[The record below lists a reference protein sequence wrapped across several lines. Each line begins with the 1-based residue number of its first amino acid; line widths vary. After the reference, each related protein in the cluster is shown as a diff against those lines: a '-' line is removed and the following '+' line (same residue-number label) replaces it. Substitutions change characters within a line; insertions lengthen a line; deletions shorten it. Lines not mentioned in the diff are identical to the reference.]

1 MIRKMLMLAAALV
14 VLAAVPASAQ
24 YGFGVN
30 PGTVPPG
37 GTFTA
42 SGRGCA
48 PGSTVTITVIEG
60 RVQRATGDV
69 IMTITTT
76 TDENGE
82 FSVEIKLPADVAA
95 GIYTVEARCPVDPNL
110 DPNDPTIQGT
120 VVDGELIFSS
130 EITVVASGGG
140 GGGGGG
146 EGVDQG
152 DIVRTGSDLN
162 GLGLVGAGLLA
173 VGGLVLVASKR
184 RRPVHA

>member
-1 MIRKMLMLAAALV
+1 MVRKMLMLAAALV
-14 VLAAVPASAQ
+14 VLMAVPASAE
-24 YGFGVN
+24 YGFGVD
-30 PGTVPPG
+30 PGTVSPG
-37 GTFTA
+37 GVFTV
-42 SGRGCA
+42 SGKGCA
-48 PGSTVTITVIEG
+48 PGSTVTIRVIEG
-60 RVQRATGDV
+60 SSQRAVGDV
-69 IMTITTT
+69 ILTVTTT

-82 FSVEIKLPADVAA
+82 FSIDITLPANTPV
-95 GIYTVEARCPVDPNL
+95 GTYTVEARCPVNPNL
-110 DPNDPTIQGT
+110 DPNDPSIQGT

-130 EITVVASGGG
+130 EITVVAPG

-184 RRPVHA
+184 RRTVHA